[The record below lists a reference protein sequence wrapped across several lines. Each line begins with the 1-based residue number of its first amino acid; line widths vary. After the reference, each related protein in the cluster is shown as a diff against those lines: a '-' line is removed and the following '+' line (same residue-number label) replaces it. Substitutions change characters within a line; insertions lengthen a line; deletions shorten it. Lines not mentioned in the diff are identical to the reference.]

1 MLELAR
7 QYASYYVNAKTKHGV
22 HSPFVF
28 DLITKVFEDKEVYP
42 DYLVVEKL
50 RQGLLNN
57 RLVTEVEDFGAG
69 GEKQPVTERKIS
81 DIAARAAKPARWG
94 KLLYRLCKYFKPQHM
109 LEFGTSLGI
118 TSAYQALGARQ
129 GSGAFRFVSLEGSK
143 NLVELAHINFKE
155 LGIDKD
161 IHLVTG
167 NFDKTLPSV
176 LEDFERLD
184 YIFIDGNHRKAP
196 TLAYFDQLLAKAHN
210 DTVFVFDDIHWSK
223 EMSETWEE
231 LKAHPK
237 VKVSIDLFYI
247 GIIFLRKEQE
257 EEHFVIRF

>member
-7 QYASYYVNAKTKHGV
+7 QYAWYYVNAKTKHGV

-50 RQGLLNN
+50 RQDLLNN

-69 GEKQPVTERKIS
+69 GEKHAFSERKIS

-94 KLLYRLCKYFKPQHM
+94 KLLYRLCRYFKPQNM

-118 TSAYQALGARQ
+118 TSAYQALGAKQ
-129 GSGAFRFVSLEGSK
+129 VSDSFRFVSMEGSK
-143 NLVELAHINFKE
+143 NLVELAQINFRE

-167 NFDKTLPSV
+167 NFDKTLPKV
-176 LEDFERLD
+176 LNEFELLD
-184 YIFIDGNHRKAP
+184 YVFIDGNHRKEP
-196 TLAYFDQLLAKAHN
+196 TLRYFDQLLNKAHN
-210 DTVFVFDDIHWSK
+210 DTVFIFDDIHWSK
-223 EMSETWEE
+223 EMSEAWEE
-231 LKAHPK
+231 LKAHPR
-237 VKVSIDLFYI
+237 VRVSIDLFYI
-247 GIIFLRKEQE
+247 GLIFLRQEQE

>member
-69 GEKQPVTERKIS
+69 GEKRPVSERKIS
-81 DIAARAAKPARWG
+81 DIAARAAKPAKWG
-94 KLLYRLCKYFKPQHM
+94 KLLYRLCRYFEPKNM

-118 TSAYQALGARQ
+118 TTAYQTLGAKQ
-129 GSGAFRFVSLEGSK
+129 ASADFRFVSLEGSK
-143 NLVELAHINFKE
+143 NLVELAQINFKD
-155 LGIDKD
+155 LGIDQD
-161 IHLVTG
+161 VQVVSG

-176 LEDFERLD
+176 LHDFDRLD
-184 YIFIDGNHRKAP
+184 YIFIDGNHRKEP
-196 TLAYFDQLLAKAHN
+196 TLTYFSQLLTKAHN
-210 DTVFVFDDIHWSK
+210 TTVFVFDDIHWSK
-223 EMSETWEE
+223 EMSEAWEE
-231 LKAHPK
+231 LKAHPQ
-237 VKVSIDLFYI
+237 VTVSIDLFYI
-247 GIIFLRKEQE
+247 GLIFLRKEQE
-257 EEHFVIRF
+257 KEHFVIRF